1 MAIGAVVIA
10 SIALLLGAASAAVQ
24 YYFSAELSA
33 YYECTK
39 GAGTVE
45 AQQDCNDQLRRSV
58 EKKLG
63 VPLPP
68 SFPSC
73 GDGRSPV
80 LPDGPAAKRAR
91 PYGDRAQAHG
101 GRPGRCGPGDRRG
114 GPARASRE
122 AAPGGGARANRER
135 GTGPAAAVPSARP
148 ARSPGPIG
156 PHESANEPDAMVP
169 AGE

>member
-1 MAIGAVVIA
+1 MTTPLPMTPEMGGRRALAFALIALIFTLLLPTAGLVLSLFSIMIAIRDLRTLQLAKQRLGMAIGAVVIA

-68 SFPSC
+68 SFPS
-73 GDGRSPV
+73 
-80 LPDGPAAKRAR
+80 LL
-91 PYGDRAQAHG
+91 
-101 GRPGRCGPGDRRG
+101 
-114 GPARASRE
+114 
-122 AAPGGGARANRER
+122 
-135 GTGPAAAVPSARP
+135 
-148 ARSPGPIG
+148 
-156 PHESANEPDAMVP
+156 
-169 AGE
+169 